1 MKRYYP
7 WTGFIISIFIALLG
21 YVLRSSREDVDAS
34 FFSFIGSFCNAY
46 FCWLV
51 VQWIIQ
57 IDKIGGYLLRC
68 FIALAGCIAVS
79 LFVFYIKQEFG
90 SVHNKAPVFKLGVRA
105 MSYLLVTRGMVIGG
119 FLFFIAY
126 LLRISELSQRSRIEN
141 EYLKRENLNA
151 RLSLL
156 QEQVSPHFFFN
167 SLGTL
172 RSMISDAAPRLFIQ
186 RLSDVYRY
194 LLNNKMADLV
204 TLEAELDFS
213 LAYLHI
219 LKERFEDALQFDIN
233 IRDQWYPRKLPPMT
247 LQMLI
252 ENAVKHNAVD
262 IETPLKICIETT
274 GDGNW
279 LVVVNTLRRRS
290 SMEESVG
297 TGLNNIRERYRLL
310 AGKEIAVEES
320 DQEFKV
326 CVPLIVQ

>member
-1 MKRYYP
+1 MKRYCP
-7 WTGFIISIFIALLG
+7 WTGIIISIFIALLG
-21 YVLRSSREDVDAS
+21 YVLRASRDEVDTS
-34 FFSFIGSFCNAY
+34 FYSFIGSFSNA
-46 FCWLV
+46 FLSWLV
-51 VQWIIQ
+51 IQWIIQ
-57 IDKIGGYLLRC
+57 IDKIGGYLVKCVIMLV
-68 FIALAGCIAVS
+68 GCIAIS
-79 LFVFYIKQEFG
+79 LSLFYIKQELAI
-90 SVHNKAPVFKLGVRA
+90 VHDRVPVFTRDMRVIY
-105 MSYLLVTRGMVIGG
+105 YLLITRGIVIGG

-141 EYLKRENLNA
+141 EYLKQENLKA

-172 RSMISDAAPRLFIQ
+172 RSMISDAAPRIFIQ

-233 IRDQWYPRKLPPMT
+233 IGDEWYSKKVPPMT

-274 GDGNW
+274 RDGIW
-279 LVVVNTLRRRS
+279 LAVVNTLRQRS
-290 SMEESVG
+290 RMEESVG

-310 AGKEIAVEES
+310 TGIEIAVEES
-320 DQEFKV
+320 DHEFKV
-326 CVPLIVQ
+326 SVPLIAQ